1 VCVRG
6 CRGSDRIV
14 VGLQL
19 PIVQSVP
26 ITTNVVIYNP
36 AHGDVNSIQHYVI
49 QFVNDLR
56 MDNPETLTTLSTQ
69 DTRRRQATHKNRKLK
84 R

>member
-1 VCVRG
+1 MCVRG

-49 QFVNDLR
+49 QFVNDLGQFGGF
-56 MDNPETLTTLSTQ
+56 LHQ
-69 DTRRRQATHKNRKLK
+69 
-84 R
+84 